1 MIKQFLGVLFA
12 CALCT
17 VSLHA
22 QKSEIIK
29 QSVRAATQTAAKT
42 TLSQTLQ
49 AASAAAAAKPLVR
62 AAGSRQLQIHFKE
75 EPIQLEI
82 PFAEF
87 SGGLPSA
94 ADLEQKVRQAAAT
107 QERIVVLNSGERVRV
122 VKLEEKHFQK
132 THKLSSTVGH
142 FLSVTKNPVVL
153 PDPKTGERVT
163 VFKNDRL
170 RYFSDLKQVCPAG
183 SFLLRGENGRY
194 AFLSPE
200 QTPADFAAAYEK
212 EYQKNN
218 PAAWTNV
225 EFEPGPIP
233 PVRVPEL
240 KNIGA
245 LFARQN
251 GFARVYALD
260 RHPLSAQPVQVAV
273 LEREV
278 KIQGLALLKAGS
290 MAVRY
295 PDGSFDLH
303 PADQVPPVL
312 QGKIAYLQFKQS
324 TAPLQQVRLR
334 DGEILLRPQ
343 SAAQTYS
350 SQSEL
355 AQDLHRRGA
364 GGKSYTSRLF
374 GPVIAYEIPPGI
386 LYQPAGRAEERLDP
400 TQKIV
405 LYYPARGDGQIVP
418 RDWLM
423 SGFFTEVK

>member
-29 QSVRAATQTAAKT
+29 QSIRAATQTAAKT

-75 EPIQLEI
+75 EPIQLEL

-87 SGGLPSA
+87 SGGFPSA
-94 ADLEQKVRQAAAT
+94 ADLEQKVRQAVAA

-153 PDPKTGERVT
+153 PDPTTGERVT
-163 VFKNDRL
+163 VFKNDRV

-194 AFLSPE
+194 SFLSPE
-200 QTPADFAAAYEK
+200 QTPADFAAAYER

-218 PAAWTNV
+218 PAVWADM
-225 EFEPGPIP
+225 EFELRPIP

-240 KNIGA
+240 TNMEA
-245 LFARQN
+245 LFARRN

-312 QGKIAYLQFKQS
+312 QGKIAYLQFKQQTDPS
-324 TAPLQQVRLR
+324 QQVRLR
-334 DGEILLRPQ
+334 NGETLLPPQ
-343 SAAQTYS
+343 PAAKTYS
-350 SQSEL
+350 GQAEL

-405 LYYPARGDGQIVP
+405 LYYPSRGDGQIVP